1 MRPKRTRQVGLGRV
15 HRWASSAGERVA
27 STASLALVV
36 AGVLLILAPVA
47 SASTT
52 LIGSGSSAA
61 QPYMLKLFKGYTQ
74 SHAGISFRYN
84 PDGGNAGV
92 QDVQA
97 GRSQFAINTRPPLPS
112 DSGTTYFKLFLD
124 GLCMAENPSN
134 SLSDISLSQLKNIFL
149 GTDTTWSQIPGSSLG
164 SATIDPVGR
173 NSSAGQYTFFQQAVL
188 GGQTQSSNVFQAS
201 SDGLVAIHVKND
213 TNAIGYVGLAHSG
226 AGSGVKKLTIGGVP
240 CDDAHIK
247 NESYPLF
254 RYDWGVVPSHNP
266 SVQVEKFFNW
276 VRTSHQ
282 AGQILQAA
290 GAVPAFNQGF

>member
-1 MRPKRTRQVGLGRV
+1 MGGLFG
-15 HRWASSAGERVA
+15 
-27 STASLALVV
+27 L
-36 AGVLLILAPVA
+36 A
-47 SASTT
+47 SAAQATT

-61 QPYMLKLFKGYTQ
+61 QPYMLKLFRGYSQ
-74 SHAGISFRYN
+74 IHSSINFRYN

-124 GLCMAENPSN
+124 GLCIADNPSN
-134 SLSDISLSQLKNIFL
+134 SLSDISMSQLKNIFL
-149 GTDTTWSQIPGSSLG
+149 GTDTAWNQIPGSNQG
-164 SATIDPVGR
+164 SATIDPIGR

-201 SDGLVAIHVKND
+201 SDGLVAVHVKND
-213 TNAIGYVGLAHSG
+213 KHAIGYVGLAHSG
-226 AGSGVKKLTIGGVP
+226 SGSGVKKMTIGGVS

-254 RYDWGVVPSHNP
+254 RYDWGVIPTHNP
-266 SVQVEKFFNW
+266 STQVEKFFGW
-276 VRTSHQ
+276 VRTSHK
-282 AGQILQAA
+282 AGQIIKSA